1 MLEPP
6 CHVKAMTNVGVGP
19 PWGGPSLGWALP
31 GVGPPF
37 PLIEKKNVLF
47 FSFIEKNK
55 FDTWELFNLPRC
67 PARGPGPLM

>member
-6 CHVKAMTNVGVGP
+6 RHVKAMTNV
-19 PWGGPSLGWALP
+19 

>member
-1 MLEPP
+1 M
-6 CHVKAMTNVGVGP
+6 
-19 PWGGPSLGWALP
+19 WGWALP